1 MDNRDTPR
9 FGDARSGPL
18 VYPGD
23 FRRSGAIKIVVI
35 GIDLGNNLCSL
46 TGLDEAGADANRL
59 RVIR

>member
-1 MDNRDTPR
+1 L
-9 FGDARSGPL
+9 G
-18 VYPGD
+18 YPGD
-23 FRRSGAIKIVVI
+23 FRRSGAIRIVVI